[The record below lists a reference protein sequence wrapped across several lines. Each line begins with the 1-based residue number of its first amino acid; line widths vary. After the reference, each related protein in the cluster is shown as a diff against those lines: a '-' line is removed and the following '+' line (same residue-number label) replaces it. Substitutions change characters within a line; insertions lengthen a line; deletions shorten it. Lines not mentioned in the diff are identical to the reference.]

1 MSDPVD
7 NLVIEHLSAIRT
19 ELREVRDEQPEQRVR
34 LVAIER
40 TVAHIERD
48 NAEFRAEIGGRFD
61 RIHDRLDRIESRLE
75 LSPAR

>member
-1 MSDPVD
+1 
-7 NLVIEHLSAIRT
+7 
-19 ELREVRDEQPEQRVR
+19 VR

>member
-1 MSDPVD
+1 M
-7 NLVIEHLSAIRT
+7 LEQLQAILGD
-19 ELREVRDEQPEQRVR
+19 LREVRDEQREQRVC
-34 LVAIER
+34 LAAIER

-61 RIHDRLDRIESRLE
+61 RVHDRMDHIECRLE